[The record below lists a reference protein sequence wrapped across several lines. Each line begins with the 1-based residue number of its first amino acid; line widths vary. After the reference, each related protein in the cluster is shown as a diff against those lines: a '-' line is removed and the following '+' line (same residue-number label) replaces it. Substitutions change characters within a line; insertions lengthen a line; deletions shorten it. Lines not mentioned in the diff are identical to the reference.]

1 MQTKMTEIPQDRR
14 ILVSGHDTF
23 NYFGKQFGLDV
34 KATDLITSES
44 ELSATELNELADF
57 IAQRKVPTI
66 FGDNSAN
73 PAGH

>member
-1 MQTKMTEIPQDRR
+1 MDSGNADTYKKNAESYKQQIDEAGNYVQTKMTEIPQDRR

-44 ELSATELNELADF
+44 ELSA
-57 IAQRKVPTI
+57 Q
-66 FGDNSAN
+66 
-73 PAGH
+73 